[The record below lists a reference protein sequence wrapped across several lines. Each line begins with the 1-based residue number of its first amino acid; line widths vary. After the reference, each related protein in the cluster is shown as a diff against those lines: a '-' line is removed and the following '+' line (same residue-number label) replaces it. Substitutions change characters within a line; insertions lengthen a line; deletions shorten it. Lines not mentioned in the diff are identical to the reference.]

1 VAAGLRLRYR
11 FPAHKPPEGEDG
23 AVNGPSYTI
32 RTMTRAEVDGTL
44 DRAAA
49 EGWNPGLE
57 DALPFHLADPA
68 GFLAGVLDGR
78 AVAGLSAVRYGHRFA
93 FIGLY
98 IVDPAH
104 RGRGHGRAL
113 WQAGMARLDGTVI
126 GLDGVVARQDGY
138 RACGFALAH
147 RNIRY
152 RAGPGTVAEEGVP
165 SGGVTLVEARTVPFD
180 RILDLDGPV
189 FPARRPAF
197 LAAWLSMPRTVALVA
212 VQDGR
217 AVGFGA
223 VRPCREGA
231 KIGPLVAPDAA
242 VASVLLSGLA
252 ASAPSGPLFLD
263 VPEVNR
269 PAVALAEGLGMRP
282 MFETARMYR
291 GPAPALALERVFGI
305 TTFELG

>member
-1 VAAGLRLRYR
+1 MTDA
-11 FPAHKPPEGEDG
+11 
-23 AVNGPSYTI
+23 SYTI

-49 EGWNPGLE
+49 EGWNPGLS
-57 DALPFHLADPA
+57 DALPFHVADPA
-68 GFLAGVLDGR
+68 GFLAGVHDGR
-78 AVAGLSAVRYGHRFA
+78 AVASLSAVRYGHRFG

-98 IVDPAH
+98 IVDPAA
-104 RGRGHGRAL
+104 RGQGYGWAL
-113 WQAGMARLDGTVI
+113 WQAGMARLDGAVI
-126 GLDGVVARQDGY
+126 GLDGVVERQDDY
-138 RACGFALAH
+138 RDCGFETAH

-152 RAGPGTVAEEGVP
+152 RAAPGGVP
-165 SGGVTLVEARTVPFD
+165 GVSADATLDGTALADARTVPFD
-180 RILDLDGPV
+180 ALLDLDATV
-189 FPARRPAF
+189 FPARRAGF
-197 LAAWLSMPRTVALVA
+197 LAAWLTMPGTTALAA
-212 VQDGR
+212 VRDGR

-242 VASVLLSGLA
+242 VAARLLA
-252 ASAPSGPLFLD
+252 ALAAASGDGPLFLD